1 MSVSESIHPVSIEP
15 VGNYAVSI
23 HWSDGHS
30 DAIYPIEQ
38 IESVATT
45 ST

>member
-1 MSVSESIHPVSIEP
+1 MSVSESIRPVSIEP